1 MVTTRPDPGSTA
13 LARARRAASLAR
25 ARALEHELQVLPG
38 AQAPHH
44 DPGGV

>member
-1 MVTTRPDPGSTA
+1 MMVTWPDNGSSP